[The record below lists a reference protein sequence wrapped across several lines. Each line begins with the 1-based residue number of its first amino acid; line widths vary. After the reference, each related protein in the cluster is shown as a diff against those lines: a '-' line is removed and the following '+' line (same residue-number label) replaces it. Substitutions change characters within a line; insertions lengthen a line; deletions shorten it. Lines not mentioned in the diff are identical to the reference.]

1 MLMKKLIPIAAAAAF
16 FLNGCA
22 GLNPLLDLIA
32 TPTVIPPDTATPQP
46 TVTLF
51 PTNDLFATLTPTPVT
66 FTPTTTPFVPD
77 QTETSTPLPTATL
90 KPPSTFAGDSIFTPQ
105 NQGFLTILLSG
116 GFFYWNSGPCSPRTI
131 KVTAFVG
138 DIIHTDHVLLSMRP
152 REKSD
157 TMLLGD
163 WSYMQMLPG
172 DNGSFSYEVGAINI
186 RKYYWFIEAWV
197 EYQLISYDDEGKEL
211 ARSQVFDKTLSLV
224 MCRPINP

>member
-1 MLMKKLIPIAAAAAF
+1 MKRLLPILLAAAF
-16 FLNGCA
+16 LMNGCA
-22 GLNPLLDLIA
+22 GLAPILELIA
-32 TPTVIPPDTATPQP
+32 TPTPVPQDTPTPQP

-51 PTNDLFATLTPTPVT
+51 PTSDLFATLTATPLT
-66 FTPTTTPFVPD
+66 FTPTATSLVPN
-77 QTETSTPLPTATL
+77 QTETSTPFPTPTL
-90 KPPSTFAGDSIFTPQ
+90 KPPSTLAGDSIFTPQ
-105 NQGFLTILLSG
+105 NKGFLTILLSG

-131 KVTAFVG
+131 KVTAYVA
-138 DIIHTDHVLLSMRP
+138 DIIHTDYVLLFMRP

-163 WSYMQMLPG
+163 WSSVQMLPG
-172 DNGSFSYEVGAINI
+172 DNGTFTYEVGAINI

-197 EYQLISYDDEGKEL
+197 EYQLISYDKEGTEL